1 MCVKII
7 LYLRIMKEGNGSLV
21 LKSATVHTN
30 RTFDN
35 NNGLPIN
42 PLNNVSKHTDEV
54 QKSSALNQQLG
65 LPQTASK
72 INQKNNS
79 DYDIPANNK
88 PIDQGVYSMAKNV
101 VPNKSDELCSDV
113 INEDVYAQVFKQ
125 NNSNPLA
132 PVQARNLPDDELFV
146 IKVEI
151 ETTSV
156 KQRNSMDNSECNDRI
171 CYAKVNLA

>member
-1 MCVKII
+1 MCVQII

-35 NNGLPIN
+35 DNGLPIN

-54 QKSSALNQQLG
+54 QESSALNQQLE

-132 PVQARNLPDDELFV
+132 PVQARNHHDDELLLS
-146 IKVEI
+146 KL
-151 ETTSV
+151 
-156 KQRNSMDNSECNDRI
+156 K
-171 CYAKVNLA
+171 

>member
-30 RTFDN
+30 RTFEN

-42 PLNNVSKHTDEV
+42 PLNNVSKHADEV
-54 QKSSALNQQLG
+54 QKSSALNQHLG
-65 LPQTASK
+65 IPQTASK

-79 DYDIPANNK
+79 DYDTPANNK
-88 PIDQGVYSMAKNV
+88 PVDQGVYSMAKNV
-101 VPNKSDELCSDV
+101 VPNMNDELCSDV
-113 INEDVYAQVFKQ
+113 NSEDVYAQVFKQ
-125 NNSNPLA
+125 NNNNPLA
-132 PVQARNLPDDELFV
+132 PVQARNHHDDELFV

-156 KQRNSMDNSECNDRI
+156 KQSKSMDNSECNDRI

>member
-7 LYLRIMKEGNGSLV
+7 LYLRIMKEGSGSLV

-35 NNGLPIN
+35 DNGLPIN
-42 PLNNVSKHTDEV
+42 PLNNVSKHAEEV
-54 QKSSALNQQLG
+54 PKSSALNQQLG

-88 PIDQGVYSMAKNV
+88 PVDQGVYSMAKNV
-101 VPNKSDELCSDV
+101 VPNMNDKLCSDV
-113 INEDVYAQVFKQ
+113 INEDVYAQPFKQ
-125 NNSNPLA
+125 KNSNQLA
-132 PVQARNLPDDELFV
+132 PVQARNHQDDELFV
-146 IKVEI
+146 IEIEI
-151 ETTSV
+151 ETTAV
-156 KQRNSMDNSECNDRI
+156 KQSNSMDNSECNDRI
-171 CYAKVNLA
+171 CYAKINLA